1 MATFKDKM
9 RNVAFGGNWSEELV
23 SLNER
28 DCALA
33 VLQRAVDICTEEDP
47 RGPELDAALEYIAER
62 VEKGASLTHRFRK
75 ALTIPHQD
83 ERAHQA
89 AQTLRLIRNWLR

>member
-1 MATFKDKM
+1 MATFKEKM

-47 RGPELDAALEYIAER
+47 RGLELEEALSYLAER
-62 VEKGASLTHRFRK
+62 VEKGASLTQRFKK
-75 ALTIPHQD
+75 ALIIPHQ
-83 ERAHQA
+83 EQRAREA
-89 AQTLRLIRNWLR
+89 AETLRLIRNWLN